1 MKRAVRKKKTPP
13 PPAKRPQGR
22 PRNNITDQIAREL
35 AVTKRQAEKLE
46 KELESGGDLDDMK
59 AARLRKLR
67 LEGDRL
73 QHVLEVE
80 RGKFVPAAQ
89 VREDFAALGR
99 IVKAKLYGWT
109 GSMPG
114 RLEGLTA
121 AQMVP
126 IFQTEVDKILGDLAA
141 TP

>member
-1 MKRAVRKKKTPP
+1 MKRAVRKTKKPKP
-13 PPAKRPQGR
+13 LPSKVGR
-22 PRNNITDQIAREL
+22 PRNNITDHIAREL

-59 AARLRKLR
+59 AARLRKLK

-73 QHVLEVE
+73 QHLLDVE
-80 RGKFVPAAQ
+80 RGKFLLAAK
-89 VREDFAALGR
+89 VKEDFASLGR
-99 IVKAKLYGWT
+99 IVKTKLYGWV
-109 GSMPG
+109 GAMPG

-126 IFQTEVDKILGDLAA
+126 ILQDEVDKVLGDLA
-141 TP
+141 TSP

>member
-1 MKRAVRKKKTPP
+1 MKRAVRKTNKAKPL
-13 PPAKRPQGR
+13 PAKMGR
-22 PRNNITDQIAREL
+22 PRNNITDHIAREL

-46 KELESGGDLDDMK
+46 KELETGGDLDEMK
-59 AARLRKLR
+59 AARLRKLK

-73 QHVLEVE
+73 QHMLEVE
-80 RGKFVPAAQ
+80 RGKFLPAAD
-89 VREDFAALGR
+89 VRERFAAIGR
-99 IVKAKLYGWT
+99 LVKVRLYGWA

-126 IFQTEVDKILGDLAA
+126 VLHEEIDKILTDIAE

>member
-1 MKRAVRKKKTPP
+1 MKRAVRKTKKAKPL
-13 PPAKRPQGR
+13 PAKMGR
-22 PRNNITDQIAREL
+22 PRNNITDHIAREL

-59 AARLRKLR
+59 AARLRKLK

-73 QHVLEVE
+73 QHLLDVE
-80 RGKFVPAAQ
+80 RGKFLLAAK
-89 VREDFAALGR
+89 VKEDFASLGR
-99 IVKAKLYGWT
+99 IVKTKLYGWV
-109 GSMPG
+109 GAMPG

-126 IFQTEVDKILGDLAA
+126 ILQDEVDKVLGDLA
-141 TP
+141 TSP

>member
-1 MKRAVRKKKTPP
+1 MKRSVRNKKAAS

-22 PRNNITDQIAREL
+22 PRNNITDHIAREL

-46 KELESGGDLDDMK
+46 KELEGGEGLDEMK
-59 AARLRKLR
+59 AARLRKLK

-73 QHVLEVE
+73 QHILDVE
-80 RGKFVPAAQ
+80 RGKFLPAPE
-89 VREDFAALGR
+89 VRERFAAIGR
-99 IVKAKLYGWT
+99 LVRVKLYGWA

-126 IFQTEVDKILGDLAA
+126 VLQEEIDKILTDIADN
-141 TP
+141 P